1 MDKGGFIYI
10 LTNKRLNVLYTG
22 VTANLRNRVWEHEHH
37 LVPGSFTDR
46 YNVCF
51 LIYYEWFD
59 NIETAIAR
67 EKQIKNW
74 RREKKESLISAKN
87 PDREFLNEEVYNE
100 IYRLLY

>member
-10 LTNKRLNVLYTG
+10 LTNKRLTVLYTG
-22 VTANLRNRVWEHEHH
+22 VTANLRRRIWEHEHH
-37 LVPGSFTDR
+37 EVPASFTDQ

-59 NIETAIAR
+59 NITTAIAR

-74 RREKKESLISAKN
+74 RREKKEALIATKN
-87 PDREFLNEEVYNE
+87 PNREFLNEEVYNE

>member
-22 VTANLRNRVWEHEHH
+22 VTANLRRRIWEHEHH
-37 LVPGSFTDR
+37 EIPGSFTDR

-59 NIETAIAR
+59 NIETAIPR

-74 RREKKESLISAKN
+74 RREKKERLIAMKN
-87 PDREFLNEEVYNE
+87 PDRDFLNEEVYNE
-100 IYRLLY
+100 LYRLLY